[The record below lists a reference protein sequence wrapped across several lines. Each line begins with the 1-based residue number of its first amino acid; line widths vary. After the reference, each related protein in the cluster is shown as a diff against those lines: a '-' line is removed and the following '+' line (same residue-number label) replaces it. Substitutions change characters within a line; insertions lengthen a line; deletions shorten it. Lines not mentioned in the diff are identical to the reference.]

1 MKVNGKNIRALRTA
15 QGMTVSE
22 LAKRC
27 GTTQPHI
34 SNIEI
39 EGGRNCSARMLV
51 LIANALAVDVCLLE
65 RNRDFPDSELHLYL
79 ASLKADERSAEGV
92 A

>member
-1 MKVNGKNIRALRTA
+1 MNIRALRQA
-15 QGMTVSE
+15 QKMTVVE

-34 SNIEI
+34 SNIEM
-39 EGGRNCSARMLV
+39 EDRNCSPRLLV
-51 LIANALAVDVCLLE
+51 LIANALGVDVRLVE
-65 RNRDFPDSELHLYL
+65 RNRDFPDAELHLYL
-79 ASLKADERSAEGV
+79 ESLKADAATPEAV

>member
-1 MKVNGKNIRALRTA
+1 MKVNGLNIRALRKA
-15 QGMTVSE
+15 KGMTVVE

-34 SNIEI
+34 SNIEM
-39 EGGRNCSARMLV
+39 EDRNCSPRLLV
-51 LIANALAVDVCLLE
+51 LIANALAVDVHLLE
-65 RNRDFPDSELHLYL
+65 RNRDFPDADLHLYL
-79 ASLKADERSAEGV
+79 ASLKADEGA

>member
-1 MKVNGKNIRALRTA
+1 MNIRALRTA
-15 QGMTVSE
+15 QKMTVSE

-34 SNIEI
+34 SNIEM
-39 EGGRNCSARMLV
+39 EDRTTSPRLLV
-51 LIANALAVDVCLLE
+51 LIANALAVDVRLLE
-65 RNRDFPDSELHLYL
+65 RNRDFPDSELHLYV
-79 ASLKADERSAEGV
+79 ASLKASEEDV